1 MVSFQ
6 RSFDAPYTMECS
18 LVDVNEVCNR
28 EKSFP
33 ASWITVSGSDIAPE
47 FCSYVLP
54 LIQGEPKRL
63 MSHGLPVYAYRK

>member
-1 MVSFQ
+1 MSM
-6 RSFDAPYTMECS
+6 RSAI
-18 LVDVNEVCNR
+18 
-28 EKSFP
+28 EKNH
-33 ASWITVSGSDIAPE
+33 SWITVSGSDIAPE